1 MFFPSSPSDEIEIGP
16 KLELESS
23 GSGALISARH
33 APQNSMA
40 NFTPRTIRAT
50 KKLDTIARPQRVYAL
65 LFLPF
70 SPAAERAQRR

>member
-1 MFFPSSPSDEIEIGP
+1 
-16 KLELESS
+16 
-23 GSGALISARH
+23 
-33 APQNSMA
+33 MA